1 MRNHRSMALMR
12 RSTLLTQL
20 FSCWNW
26 KCALLGATARSLV
39 YLAAMVHTRC
49 ADVGAVVL
57 VEMVYVT
64 LTAGV
69 FAAFQQRSLGI
80 RSRYLGDIIVVVG
93 VPCLAQILDWT
104 AHHVMRA
111 AAPERAILIVCLYT
125 VISALFHL
133 HFMRNGVLLTG
144 CGRSLADDVRRIPK
158 LVAGFALR
166 PFVSL
171 AKWSTR
177 FAVPEA

>member
-1 MRNHRSMALMR
+1 MMR
-12 RSTLLTQL
+12 RSTLLSQL

-26 KCALLGATARSLV
+26 KCALLGATVRSLV
-39 YLAAMVHTRC
+39 YLAAMVHARR
-49 ADVGAVVL
+49 ADMGAVVL

-69 FAAFQQRSLGI
+69 FAALQQRALGI
-80 RSRYLGDIIVVVG
+80 RSRFFGDLIVVVG
-93 VPCLAQILDWT
+93 VPGLAQILDWT
-104 AHHVMRA
+104 AHRVMHAVAPGRA
-111 AAPERAILIVCLYT
+111 TLVVCLYT

-144 CGRSLADDVRRIPK
+144 CGRSLADDIYRIPR
-158 LVAGFALR
+158 LVAGLASW

>member
-1 MRNHRSMALMR
+1 MAMMR

-39 YLAAMVHTRC
+39 YLAAMVHARG
-49 ADVGAVVL
+49 ADMGAVVL

-69 FAAFQQRSLGI
+69 FAALQQRSLGI
-80 RSRYLGDIIVVVG
+80 RSRFLGDLIVVVG
-93 VPCLAQILDWT
+93 VPGLAQILDWT
-104 AHHVMRA
+104 AHRLMHAV
-111 AAPERAILIVCLYT
+111 APGRAILMVCLYT

-144 CGRSLADDVRRIPK
+144 CGRSLADDVYRIPR
-158 LVAGFALR
+158 LFAGFVSR

-171 AKWSTR
+171 ARWSAR
-177 FAVPEA
+177 CVAPAA

>member
-1 MRNHRSMALMR
+1 MMR
-12 RSTLLTQL
+12 RSTLLAKL

-26 KCALLGATARSLV
+26 KCALLGATVRSLV
-39 YLAAMVHTRC
+39 YLAAMVHARR
-49 ADVGAVVL
+49 ADMGAVVL

-69 FAAFQQRSLGI
+69 FAALQQRSLGI
-80 RSRYLGDIIVVVG
+80 RSRFLGDMIVVVG
-93 VPCLAQILDWT
+93 VPGLAQILDWT
-104 AHHVMRA
+104 AHRVMHA
-111 AAPERAILIVCLYT
+111 VAPGRAILIVCLYT

-133 HFMRNGVLLTG
+133 YFMRNGVFLTG
-144 CGRSLADDVRRIPK
+144 CGRSLADDVRRIPR
-158 LVAGFALR
+158 LVAGFVSI